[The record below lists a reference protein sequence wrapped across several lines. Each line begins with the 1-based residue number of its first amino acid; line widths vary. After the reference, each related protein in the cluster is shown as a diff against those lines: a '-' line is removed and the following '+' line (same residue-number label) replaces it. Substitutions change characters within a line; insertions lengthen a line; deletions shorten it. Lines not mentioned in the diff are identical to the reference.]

1 LISLCCL
8 GKRKLCSM
16 STSEDA
22 TNENPDKRA
31 RANDGEETCF
41 TCKEMFGRCGEDK
54 SSGTIS

>member
-1 LISLCCL
+1 
-8 GKRKLCSM
+8 M

-41 TCKEMFGRCGEDK
+41 TCKEMLGRCGEDK